1 MFRKVAIAI
10 VAVVLIA
17 FGALWAAVTYFLDS
31 ATIAEQ
37 LKKEVAT
44 RFPTLEGQIKEK
56 ASTGE
61 Q

>member
-10 VAVVLIA
+10 VAVVVIA

-37 LKKEVAT
+37 LKKEVET
-44 RFPTLEGQIKEK
+44 RFNR
-56 ASTGE
+56 TGKNG
-61 Q
+61 